1 MFFDRKMKYGTVIY
15 VCRVQ
20 EVVDYVKELVS
31 SLRKW
36 MLRVAVLLFLHAQN
50 VLKAV
55 SLTIHDIEGR
65 EIESFV
71 IIQSENTLRVT
82 DAIDFDR
89 VSLKALF
96 HSSSRNRFGARFC
109 CFRLHPFVHPYQ
121 VQSPLRVHC
130 RQCPVLGQHRYQQ
143 GNGAQING
151 RMGICRRCKSGGGFV
166 L

>member
-36 MLRVAVLLFLHAQN
+36 MLRVAVLLLFHAQN

-89 VSLKALF
+89 VSFKAPI
-96 HSSSRNRFGARFC
+96 HSSSRNRYGARFC
-109 CFRLHPFVHPYQ
+109 CFLLHLFAHPCQ
-121 VQSPLRVHC
+121 VQSLLRVES

-143 GNGAQING
+143 GNGAQIDG
-151 RMGICRRCKSGGGFV
+151 RMGVCRRCKGSGGFV

>member
-36 MLRVAVLLFLHAQN
+36 MLRVAVLLLFHAQN

-89 VSLKALF
+89 VSFKAPI
-96 HSSSRNRFGARFC
+96 HSSSRNRYGARFC
-109 CFRLHPFVHPYQ
+109 CFLLHPFAHPCQ
-121 VQSPLRVHC
+121 VQSLLRVES
-130 RQCPVLGQHRYQQ
+130 RQFPVLGQHRYQQ
-143 GNGAQING
+143 GNGAQIDG
-151 RMGICRRCKSGGGFV
+151 RMGVCRRCKGSGGFV